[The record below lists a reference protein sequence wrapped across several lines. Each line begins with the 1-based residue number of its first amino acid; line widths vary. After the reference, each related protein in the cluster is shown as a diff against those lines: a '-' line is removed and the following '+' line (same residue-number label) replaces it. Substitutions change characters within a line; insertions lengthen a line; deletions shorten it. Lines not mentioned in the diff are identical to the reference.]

1 MYILIACEIK
11 HPIKFRK
18 QLNQRCTYWSWRFIS
33 MSKRFKEMYR
43 MVTVVSNTVLH
54 IWTFLRVNLKSL
66 IIRKNTCTMNDDGW

>member
-1 MYILIACEIK
+1 
-11 HPIKFRK
+11 
-18 QLNQRCTYWSWRFIS
+18 
-33 MSKRFKEMYR
+33 MYR